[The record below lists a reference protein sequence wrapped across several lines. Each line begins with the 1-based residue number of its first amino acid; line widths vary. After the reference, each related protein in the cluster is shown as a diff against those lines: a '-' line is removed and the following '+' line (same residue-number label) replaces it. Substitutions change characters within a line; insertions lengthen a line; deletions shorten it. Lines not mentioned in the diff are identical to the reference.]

1 MKPESQ
7 IGELGNRQDDIMASR
22 GIFIGFSFLFVFSFF
37 FFFTIVVKTDMSHRL
52 HLKSGCSLTNNYS
65 FHNIYYNAFKWLF
78 LCIYCS
84 FK

>member
-37 FFFTIVVKTDMSHRL
+37 FF
-52 HLKSGCSLTNNYS
+52 
-65 FHNIYYNAFKWLF
+65 YYCGKNRYVSQVTPEIWLF
-78 LCIYCS
+78 PDKQLQFS
-84 FK
+84 